1 MQTKQ
6 LLWGVLALCAS
17 CAGLRN
23 ASTETWLV
31 GPERKPCSGVA
42 PMECLQIKKNPS
54 DTAWQY
60 FYDDIEGFTYEP
72 GYVYTLEVSSE
83 KVDNPP
89 ADASSIHYKM
99 KKMVAKVKAN

>member
-1 MQTKQ
+1 MQSKQ
-6 LLWGVLALCAS
+6 LLWLAAAMFAACAVTKKP
-17 CAGLRN
+17 
-23 ASTETWLV
+23 TETWMV

-72 GYVYTLEVSSE
+72 GFVYTLEVSSE

>member
-1 MQTKQ
+1 MQTKD
-6 LLWGVLALCAS
+6 LLIGVLLFCAS
-17 CAGLRN
+17 CAGLRKTQ
-23 ASTETWLV
+23 TETWMV

-60 FYDDIEGFTYEP
+60 FYDAIEGFDYEA
-72 GYVYTLEVSSE
+72 GYTYTLEVTSN

-89 ADASSIHYKM
+89 ADASSIKYTLVKIV
-99 KKMVAKVKAN
+99 KKEK